1 MFTSKFF
8 KIGFSILLILL
19 ILFLWE
25 QVNYIYQPLNSV
37 IALLLTPL
45 LISLFFYY
53 LLRPM
58 VRFLTK
64 HLRSKS
70 LSIMLTFLLVILLI
84 VTTSYFGG
92 NIIQNQLKSLTNL
105 FSNYYVSVRNSL
117 RTIDNE
123 IISQYIEKYKV
134 EEKLSSFVASLFTGI
149 RNNFLGF
156 FSTVTNIGTIIVLIP
171 FILYY
176 FLKDDHSIYQ
186 GMLALLPSKIR
197 KQGGIVLIEADH
209 TLAQYIIGQLM
220 VAVVLGIL
228 SFIGYIIIGL
238 PNALILTIILMV
250 TSFIPFIGAILGALP
265 AVLIGITS
273 SFSLTLKVLIVVILV
288 QQIEGNL
295 ITPRLHGSRLKVQP
309 LIVILIVMAFVTAF
323 GFLGALFAV
332 PSYVVARVLVR
343 EIRKYKEAMP
353 QED

>member
-1 MFTSKFF
+1 
-8 KIGFSILLILL
+8 
-19 ILFLWE
+19 
-25 QVNYIYQPLNSV
+25 
-37 IALLLTPL
+37 
-45 LISLFFYY
+45 
-53 LLRPM
+53 M

-64 HLRSKS
+64 YVRSKS
-70 LSIMLTFLLVILLI
+70 LSIIITFLLVILLI
-84 VTTSYFGG
+84 VTVSYFGG

-105 FSNYYVSVRNSL
+105 FSNYYVSVRNGL
-117 RTIDNE
+117 RSIDNE
-123 IISQYIEKYKV
+123 IILHYIEKYKI

-149 RNNFLGF
+149 RNNFQGF
-156 FSTVTNIGTIIVLIP
+156 FSTVTNIGTIIILIP

-176 FLKDDHSIYQ
+176 FLKDDYSMYQ
-186 GMLALLPSKIR
+186 GLLAIIPAKI
-197 KQGGIVLIEADH
+197 KKIGGVVLIEADH

-220 VAVVLGIL
+220 VALVLGIL
-228 SFIGYIIIGL
+228 SFIAYLIIGL
-238 PNALILTIILMV
+238 PNALILSLIIMV

-273 SFSLTLKVLIVVILV
+273 SFSLTLKVILVMILV

-295 ITPRLHGSRLKVQP
+295 ITPRLHGSRLQVHP

-353 QED
+353 QDD

>member
-1 MFTSKFF
+1 
-8 KIGFSILLILL
+8 
-19 ILFLWE
+19 
-25 QVNYIYQPLNSV
+25 
-37 IALLLTPL
+37 
-45 LISLFFYY
+45 
-53 LLRPM
+53 
-58 VRFLTK
+58 
-64 HLRSKS
+64 
-70 LSIMLTFLLVILLI
+70 
-84 VTTSYFGG
+84 SYFGG

-105 FSNYYVSVRNSL
+105 FSNYYVSVRNGL
-117 RTIDNE
+117 RSIDNE
-123 IISQYIEKYKV
+123 IILHYIEKYKI

-149 RNNFLGF
+149 RNNFQGF
-156 FSTVTNIGTIIVLIP
+156 FSTVTNIGTIIILIP

-176 FLKDDHSIYQ
+176 FLKDDYSMYQ
-186 GMLALLPSKIR
+186 GLLAIIPAKI
-197 KQGGIVLIEADH
+197 KKIGGVVLIEADH

-220 VAVVLGIL
+220 VALVLGIL
-228 SFIGYIIIGL
+228 SFIAYLIIGL
-238 PNALILTIILMV
+238 PNALILSLIIMV

-273 SFSLTLKVLIVVILV
+273 SFSLTLKVILVMILV

-295 ITPRLHGSRLKVQP
+295 ITPRLHGSRLQVHP

-353 QED
+353 QDD

>member
-1 MFTSKFF
+1 MLNNKFF
-8 KIGFSILLILL
+8 RVAYSIILILL
-19 ILFLWE
+19 ILFLWK
-25 QVNYIYQPLNSV
+25 QVNYIYEPLNSV
-37 IALLLTPL
+37 VALLLTPL

-64 HLRSKS
+64 YVRSKS
-70 LSIMLTFLLVILLI
+70 LSIIITFLLVILLI
-84 VTTSYFGG
+84 VTVSYFGG

-105 FSNYYVSVRNSL
+105 FSNYYVSVRNGL
-117 RTIDNE
+117 RSIDNE
-123 IISQYIEKYKV
+123 IILHYIEKYKI

-149 RNNFLGF
+149 RNNFQGF
-156 FSTVTNIGTIIVLIP
+156 FSTVTNIGTIIILIP

-176 FLKDDHSIYQ
+176 FLKDDYSMYQ
-186 GMLALLPSKIR
+186 GLLAILPAKL
-197 KQGGIVLIEADH
+197 KKLGGVVLIEADH

-220 VAVVLGIL
+220 VAFVLGIL
-228 SFIGYIIIGL
+228 SFIAYLIIGL
-238 PNALILTIILMV
+238 PNALILSLIIMV

-273 SFSLTLKVLIVVILV
+273 SFSLTLKVILVMILV

-295 ITPRLHGSRLKVQP
+295 ITPRLHGSRLQVHP

>member
-1 MFTSKFF
+1 MLNNKFF
-8 KIGFSILLILL
+8 RVAYSIILILL
-19 ILFLWE
+19 ILFLWK
-25 QVNYIYQPLNSV
+25 QVNYIYEPLNSV
-37 IALLLTPL
+37 VALLLTPL

-64 HLRSKS
+64 YVRSKS
-70 LSIMLTFLLVILLI
+70 LSIIITFLLVILLI
-84 VTTSYFGG
+84 VTVSYFGG

-105 FSNYYVSVRNSL
+105 FSNYYVSVRNGL
-117 RTIDNE
+117 RSIDNE
-123 IISQYIEKYKV
+123 IILHYIEKYKI

-149 RNNFLGF
+149 RNNFQGF
-156 FSTVTNIGTIIVLIP
+156 FSTVTNIGTIIILIP

-176 FLKDDHSIYQ
+176 FLKDDYSMYQ
-186 GMLALLPSKIR
+186 GLLAILPAKL
-197 KQGGIVLIEADH
+197 KKLGGVVLIEADH

-220 VAVVLGIL
+220 VAFVLGIL
-228 SFIGYIIIGL
+228 SFIAYLIIGL
-238 PNALILTIILMV
+238 PNALILSLIIMV

-273 SFSLTLKVLIVVILV
+273 SFSLTLKVILVMILV

-295 ITPRLHGSRLKVQP
+295 ITPRLHGSRLQVHP

-343 EIRKYKEAMP
+343 EIRKYKEVMP

>member
-1 MFTSKFF
+1 MLNNKFF
-8 KIGFSILLILL
+8 RVAYSIILILL
-19 ILFLWE
+19 ILFLWKE
-25 QVNYIYQPLNSV
+25 VNYIYEPLNSV
-37 IALLLTPL
+37 VALLLTPL

-64 HLRSKS
+64 YVRFKS
-70 LSIMLTFLLVILLI
+70 LSIIIVFLLVILLI
-84 VTTSYFGG
+84 VTVSYFGG

-105 FSNYYVSVRNSL
+105 FSNYYVSVRNGL
-117 RTIDNE
+117 RSIDNE
-123 IISQYIEKYKV
+123 IILRYIEKYKI

-149 RNNFLGF
+149 RNNFQGF
-156 FSTVTNIGTIIVLIP
+156 FSTVTNIGTIIILIP

-176 FLKDDHSIYQ
+176 FLKDDYSMYQ
-186 GMLALLPSKIR
+186 GLLAILPAKL
-197 KQGGIVLIEADH
+197 KKLGGVVLIEADH

-220 VAVVLGIL
+220 VAFVLGFL
-228 SFIGYIIIGL
+228 SFIAYLIIGL
-238 PNALILTIILMV
+238 PNALILSLIIMV

-273 SFSLTLKVLIVVILV
+273 SFSLTLKVILVMILV

-295 ITPRLHGSRLKVQP
+295 ITPRLHGSRLQVHP

>member
-1 MFTSKFF
+1 MLNNKFF
-8 KIGFSILLILL
+8 RVAYSIILILL
-19 ILFLWE
+19 ILFLWK
-25 QVNYIYQPLNSV
+25 QVNYIYEPLNSV
-37 IALLLTPL
+37 VALLLTPL

-64 HLRSKS
+64 YVRSKS
-70 LSIMLTFLLVILLI
+70 LSIIITFLLVILLI
-84 VTTSYFGG
+84 VTVSYFGG

-105 FSNYYVSVRNSL
+105 FSNYYVSVRNGL
-117 RTIDNE
+117 RSIDNE
-123 IISQYIEKYKV
+123 IILHYIEKYKI

-149 RNNFLGF
+149 RNNFQGF
-156 FSTVTNIGTIIVLIP
+156 FSTVTNIGTIIILIP

-176 FLKDDHSIYQ
+176 FLKDDYSMYQ
-186 GMLALLPSKIR
+186 GLLAIIPAKI
-197 KQGGIVLIEADH
+197 KKIGGVVLIEADH

-220 VAVVLGIL
+220 VAFVLGIL
-228 SFIGYIIIGL
+228 SFIAYLIIGL
-238 PNALILTIILMV
+238 PNALILSLIIMV

-273 SFSLTLKVLIVVILV
+273 SFSLTLKVILVMILV

-295 ITPRLHGSRLKVQP
+295 ITPRLHGSRLQVHP

>member
-1 MFTSKFF
+1 MLNNKFF
-8 KIGFSILLILL
+8 RVAYSIILILL
-19 ILFLWE
+19 ILFLWKE
-25 QVNYIYQPLNSV
+25 VNYIYEPLNSV
-37 IALLLTPL
+37 VALLLTPL

-64 HLRSKS
+64 YVRSKS
-70 LSIMLTFLLVILLI
+70 LSIIITFLLVILLI
-84 VTTSYFGG
+84 VTVSYFGG

-105 FSNYYVSVRNSL
+105 FSNYYVSVRNGL
-117 RTIDNE
+117 RSIDNE
-123 IISQYIEKYKV
+123 IILHYIEKYKI

-149 RNNFLGF
+149 RNNFQGF
-156 FSTVTNIGTIIVLIP
+156 FSTVTNIGTIIILIP

-176 FLKDDHSIYQ
+176 FLKDDYSMYQ
-186 GMLALLPSKIR
+186 GLLAIIPAKI
-197 KQGGIVLIEADH
+197 KKIGGVVLIEADH

-220 VAVVLGIL
+220 VALVLGIL
-228 SFIGYIIIGL
+228 SFIAYLIIGL
-238 PNALILTIILMV
+238 PNALILSLIIMV

-273 SFSLTLKVLIVVILV
+273 SFSLTLKVILVMILV

-295 ITPRLHGSRLKVQP
+295 ITPRLHGSRLQVHP

-353 QED
+353 QDD

>member
-1 MFTSKFF
+1 MLNNKFF
-8 KIGFSILLILL
+8 RVAYSIILILL
-19 ILFLWE
+19 ILFLWK
-25 QVNYIYQPLNSV
+25 QVNYIYEPLNSV
-37 IALLLTPL
+37 VALLLTPL

-64 HLRSKS
+64 YVRSKS
-70 LSIMLTFLLVILLI
+70 LSIIITFLLVILLI
-84 VTTSYFGG
+84 VTVSYFGG

-105 FSNYYVSVRNSL
+105 FSNYYVSVRNGL
-117 RTIDNE
+117 RSIDNE
-123 IISQYIEKYKV
+123 IILHYIEKYKI

-149 RNNFLGF
+149 RNNFQGF
-156 FSTVTNIGTIIVLIP
+156 FSTVTNIGTIIILIP

-176 FLKDDHSIYQ
+176 FLKDDYSMYQ
-186 GMLALLPSKIR
+186 GLLAIIPAKI
-197 KQGGIVLIEADH
+197 KKIGGVVLIEADQ

-220 VAVVLGIL
+220 VALVLGIL
-228 SFIGYIIIGL
+228 SFIAYLIIGL
-238 PNALILTIILMV
+238 PNALILSLIIMV

-273 SFSLTLKVLIVVILV
+273 SFSLTLKVILVMILV

-295 ITPRLHGSRLKVQP
+295 ITPRLHGSRLQVHP

-343 EIRKYKEAMP
+343 EIRKYKEVMP